1 MIDHFPI
8 MHVGKS
14 YRASEFLSWSR
25 RNAFLLLAIST
36 VPVLLYR
43 LAGFEALMLPWSV
56 ILLLGTTVA
65 LVAAFKNTQTY
76 SRSLEAQQAWSAIA
90 TGSRLWGALAR
101 DFLDTESAR
110 KLIYRHIAWLTALRF
125 ALRSPRP
132 WETVDRKANAEFK
145 RHYYVLE
152 QETRL
157 RDELARCA
165 PAEDTETILRAVNPA
180 ARALQLQSA
189 ELKALL
195 DAGALSIQSYL
206 EMLKVLRDMH
216 DQQSRSER
224 IKNFP
229 YPRQYAVVS
238 ALFVGIFCL
247 LLPFGLIS
255 LLAEFDTRID
265 GFMKGNMVWLVIPL
279 SVIIGWMYTSLDQ
292 VGESTSNP
300 FESGANDVPIS
311 QISRQIEIELR
322 ELLGENDLPAP
333 LQPANG
339 IVT

>member
-1 MIDHFPI
+1 

-14 YRASEFLSWSR
+14 YRAREFLSWSR
-25 RNAFLLLAIST
+25 RSLFALLIVST
-36 VPVLLYR
+36 ASVLLYR
-43 LAGFEALMLPWSV
+43 LVGFKGLSLPWSV
-56 ILLLGTTVA
+56 ILLLGTTVT

-76 SRSLEAQQAWSAIA
+76 SRSLEAQQAWSAIS
-90 TGSRLWGALAR
+90 TSSRLWGALCR
-101 DFLDTESAR
+101 DFLNPEAAR

-125 ALRSPRP
+125 ALRSPKP

-157 RDELARCA
+157 QDELTSSVSG
-165 PAEDTETILRAVNPA
+165 EDAQTILGAANPA
-180 ARALQLQSA
+180 ARALQLQGTD
-189 ELKALL
+189 LKALL
-195 DAGALSIQSYL
+195 DQGALSVQSYL
-206 EMLKVLRDMH
+206 EMLKVLRELY

-238 ALFVGIFCL
+238 AMFVTIFCF
-247 LLPFGLIS
+247 LLPFGMIGQ
-255 LLAEFDTRID
+255 LAGLDAEIE
-265 GFMKGNMVWLVIPL
+265 GVMKGNMVWLVVPL
-279 SVIIGWMYTSLDQ
+279 SMLIGWMYASLDQ

-300 FESGANDVPIS
+300 FEGGANDVPIS